1 MKKRMKA
8 LLLVLCMLTAGFGAF
23 AITSGAA
30 SFSVQPQIAD
40 GPGVQKFL
48 LTNNGGAG
56 NFTVSVDKQ
65 EVQKVYADAGA
76 TVSFNVDGD
85 QKMTIIVQKDG
96 TSEVTASTSL
106 TAHYAAIY
114 SKFGDNAPVQTGTAT
129 VYLDDGNVRVAVDEK
144 VSYGGEMYECANPA
158 QYIRYGMGSTTFH
171 YTKIVQNPRQVTV
184 YFIDENGYALGNDTF
199 TIQPGSS
206 ATYTAKSSITV
217 NNRKYNLAGGQNATI
232 TQSYN
237 DTTPNYTLIYQGEA
251 QTPQNPYTISISY
264 VDSANGAVL
273 KTETVTVPAGG
284 RVEFPVAGSFVSSSY
299 TEYERAANQPAVITH
314 TSGES
319 TRSYTVAFDR
329 VSEQK
334 PYSISVY
341 CVDSVTGTLLASESL
356 TVDVNGTAVYSFPSS
371 LSHGGSQRTYY
382 VYYNEV
388 GTELPSQYQITVR
401 YIDVTSN
408 ETLHTENVTVSD
420 GQGVTIEAPADYEA
434 NGEEYVLLS
443 GQTGS
448 LSHSFYSPRRA
459 YAIYYRNI
467 NDTANAESQVNEI
480 VQVIEVE
487 GEQVEQI
494 VTTVTTPVVNEQ
506 GEATD
511 ETTTIIYNE
520 DGEQVD
526 EQGQLIPDEEVPL
539 APSVPETDEAEAEE
553 DTTEA
558 ADEETQGET
567 AQIEDETV
575 PMASSVPGGH
585 GPSAGMI
592 AGISAAAVAVIAA
605 IIAFVVVKKKRNAA

>member
-8 LLLVLCMLTAGFGAF
+8 LLLVLCMLTASFGAF
-23 AITSGAA
+23 GLSAGAA
-30 SFSVQPQIAD
+30 GGNTFVIFGQIAEE
-40 GPGVQKFL
+40 PGVQRFQ
-48 LTNNGGAG
+48 LTNNGADGSFVVTSDTGKSATVSAAAGQTVDVILPGKEAMTVDAYREGNPDDKTWAVSLNRYYVPVYYQYETGEKELVDRVEVSANGGAVAVTPEAVSSIG
-56 NFTVSVDKQ
+56 SVMYECNENAQIASYANQTVSV
-65 EVQKVYADAGA
+65 
-76 TVSFNVDGD
+76 
-85 QKMTIIVQKDG
+85 
-96 TSEVTASTSL
+96 
-106 TAHYAAIY
+106 
-114 SKFGDNAPVQTGTAT
+114 
-129 VYLDDGNVRVAVDEK
+129 
-144 VSYGGEMYECANPA
+144 
-158 QYIRYGMGSTTFH
+158 TFH

-341 CVDSVTGTLLASESL
+341 CVDSVTGTLLDSESL

-371 LSHGGSQRTYY
+371 LSHGGSEYLLASGQGTELRHSYGGSQRTYY

-388 GTELPSQYQITVR
+388 GAELPSQYQITVR

-494 VTTVTTPVVNEQ
+494 VTTVTTPRCQ
-506 GEATD
+506 R
-511 ETTTIIYNE
+511 
-520 DGEQVD
+520 
-526 EQGQLIPDEEVPL
+526 
-539 APSVPETDEAEAEE
+539 
-553 DTTEA
+553 
-558 ADEETQGET
+558 
-567 AQIEDETV
+567 
-575 PMASSVPGGH
+575 
-585 GPSAGMI
+585 AG
-592 AGISAAAVAVIAA
+592 
-605 IIAFVVVKKKRNAA
+605 

>member
-1 MKKRMKA
+1 M
-8 LLLVLCMLTAGFGAF
+8 
-23 AITSGAA
+23 
-30 SFSVQPQIAD
+30 
-40 GPGVQKFL
+40 
-48 LTNNGGAG
+48 
-56 NFTVSVDKQ
+56 
-65 EVQKVYADAGA
+65 
-76 TVSFNVDGD
+76 
-85 QKMTIIVQKDG
+85 
-96 TSEVTASTSL
+96 
-106 TAHYAAIY
+106 
-114 SKFGDNAPVQTGTAT
+114 
-129 VYLDDGNVRVAVDEK
+129 
-144 VSYGGEMYECANPA
+144 
-158 QYIRYGMGSTTFH
+158 
-171 YTKIVQNPRQVTV
+171 
-184 YFIDENGYALGNDTF
+184 
-199 TIQPGSS
+199 
-206 ATYTAKSSITV
+206 
-217 NNRKYNLAGGQNATI
+217 AGGQNATI

-341 CVDSVTGTLLASESL
+341 CVDSVTGTLLDSESL

-371 LSHGGSQRTYY
+371 LSHGGSEYLLASGQGTELRHSYGGSQRTYY

-539 APSVPETDEAEAEE
+539 APSVPETDEE
-553 DTTEA
+553 TTEA